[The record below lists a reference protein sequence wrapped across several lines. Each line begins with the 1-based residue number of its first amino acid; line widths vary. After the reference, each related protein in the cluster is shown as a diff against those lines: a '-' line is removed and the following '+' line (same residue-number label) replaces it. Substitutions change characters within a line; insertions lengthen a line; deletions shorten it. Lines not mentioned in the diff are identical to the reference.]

1 MRVQN
6 YAISVVAP
14 SRMQMLGTGSAH
26 PPFSIKQDPEVG
38 GREVS
43 CLSSAG
49 LDGEEGLPQW

>member
-6 YAISVVAP
+6 YGTSVVP
-14 SRMQMLGTGSAH
+14 PFQMQMLGTGSAR

-49 LDGEEGLPQW
+49 PDGEEGLPQR